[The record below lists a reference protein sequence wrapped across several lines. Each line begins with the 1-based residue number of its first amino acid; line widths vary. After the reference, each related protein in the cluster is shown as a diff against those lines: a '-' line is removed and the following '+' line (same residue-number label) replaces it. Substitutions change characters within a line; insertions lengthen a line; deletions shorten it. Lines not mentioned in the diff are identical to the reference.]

1 MIDFQL
7 QVDHRDECE
16 SVNSRDPA
24 MDRRNVQGIP
34 CPDDGIGSGFT
45 SNLKKGGEID
55 RGTSDTVKYLYST
68 GCEGIIRV
76 VVQLLVLLSYSKKNI
91 VVIPNGYRLA
101 FVGFVCVCVRVG
113 FSSTSVCP
121 RSPKSFRVSSI
132 VSCKTRE
139 SV

>member
-1 MIDFQL
+1 M
-7 QVDHRDECE
+7 
-16 SVNSRDPA
+16 
-24 MDRRNVQGIP
+24 
-34 CPDDGIGSGFT
+34 
-45 SNLKKGGEID
+45 
-55 RGTSDTVKYLYST
+55 KYLYST

-121 RSPKSFRVSSI
+121 HSPKSFRVSSI
-132 VSCKTRE
+132 VSCKTRD